1 VKTENAKPI
10 IPLSPKEQKI
20 GELNKGIEEERK
32 KRLILIDSIKRL
44 RHKMAYKQAELTALS
59 KLNLTKPPENKG
71 KSIGYLKRMKERLEF
86 RISTEASS
94 LSTEKEL
101 IRKIND
107 IDAELDAAIKSYKQR
122 KKLDLIKGDI
132 EDAIKQSEVIE
143 KQILESN
150 KVLDDLYGKLRA
162 LTGYNGDRSGGGD
175 RRNGGGERRPSK
187 PQKQQEISLA
197 DIAVIKDK
205 KNGNSDSDSEIEIS
219 SN

>member
-1 VKTENAKPI
+1 MKTENAKPI

-44 RHKMAYKQAELTALS
+44 RHKMAYKQAELAALS
-59 KLNLTKPPENKG
+59 KLNLAKPPENRG

-150 KVLDDLYGKLRA
+150 KALDDLYGKLRS
-162 LTGYNGDRSGGGD
+162 LTGYSGERGGGD

-205 KNGNSDSDSEIEIS
+205 KNGNSESDNEIEIS